1 MALKYQ
7 GDLFW
12 FCRNSRLREFFHED
26 AGPAINNNPVYI
38 KTLKRTDM
46 PKQLKNRLFH
56 PQQDHCDQLNQY
68 ISSIKNRIINLCN
81 KKYINH
87 QQNLTV
93 DEKLTIKK
101 F

>member
-1 MALKYQ
+1 
-7 GDLFW
+7 
-12 FCRNSRLREFFHED
+12 
-26 AGPAINNNPVYI
+26 
-38 KTLKRTDM
+38 M

-56 PQQDHCDQLNQY
+56 PQQDHCDQLNQH
-68 ISSIKNRIINLCN
+68 ISSIKNRIINLYN